1 MIEFRQK
8 DFSILSDIKK
18 GALAG
23 TAAGTTIAGGLKVLF
38 RKGKEPDI
46 KVPGKLSNIS
56 QEAIIIGGGTIIGA
70 ALGLLAGTV
79 KELSKVINRS
89 ATVDNRLMQDVIDM
103 LKKSGL
109 KEGKNFT
116 RDPKTANELKTK
128 VCIVVT
134 RVSNDL
140 RLLINTVADPKL
152 KEVTNGVVKHV
163 KNTSM
168 VTEKLSDKFND
179 ITVSTISDSSAD
191 AGLITGI
198 AQSFIHAGYPVYLV
212 EVG

>member
-1 MIEFRQK
+1 MIKFRQK

-18 GALAG
+18 GAMAG
-23 TAAGTTIAGGLKVLF
+23 TAAGATIAGGLKTVF

-46 KVPGKLSNIS
+46 KLPGKLGNITP
-56 QEAIIIGGGTIIGA
+56 EIVIIGGGTVLGA

-79 KELSKVINRS
+79 KEISKVVNRNT
-89 ATVDNRLMQDVIDM
+89 TVDNRLMQDVVDM

-109 KEGKNFT
+109 KEGRSFT

-134 RVSNDL
+134 KVSNDL
-140 RLLINTVADPKL
+140 RLLINTVTDPKL
-152 KEVTNGVVKHV
+152 REVTNGIVKHV